1 MKSTILSRVS
11 DTRRFYNSENDRSW
25 LLFAGHTAWPNDL
38 LPPEENLE
46 TESFT
51 DLIIAKKASLR
62 LVVPDA
68 AGDILYYDNRNVL
81 TKYRE
86 VTYANAL
93 TEKCTRILFN
103 VTLRGSEFDSA
114 LAIRILAVSNNVV
127 GSVAGGTLL
136 ANQVTSQGEIQA
148 LEYRRP
154 LYLNPTSIY
163 NVNSILEF

>member
-11 DTRRFYNSENDRSW
+11 DTRRFYESENDRSW
-25 LLFAGHTAWPNDL
+25 LLFAGSTAWPNEL

-62 LVVPDA
+62 LVVPDPM
-68 AGDILYYDNRNVL
+68 GDILYYDNRNVL

-93 TEKCTRILFN
+93 AEKCTRILFN

-114 LAIRILAVSNNVV
+114 LAIRILSVSNNVV
-127 GSVAGGTLL
+127 GTVPGGTLL

-148 LEYRRP
+148 FEYRRA

>member
-1 MKSTILSRVS
+1 MKSTLLSRVS
-11 DTRRFYNSENDRSW
+11 DTRRFYDSENDRSW
-25 LLFAGHTAWPNDL
+25 LLFAGSTAWPNEL
-38 LPPEENLE
+38 LPPAEDLE
-46 TESFT
+46 TESFN

-62 LVVPDA
+62 LVVPDP

-86 VTYANAL
+86 VSYANAL
-93 TEKCTRILFN
+93 TEKCTSILFN

-114 LAIRILAVSNNVV
+114 LAIRILAVSNSVV
-127 GSVAGGTLL
+127 GTVPGPTLMP
-136 ANQVTSQGEIQA
+136 AQVTNQGEIQA

-163 NVNSILEF
+163 NINSILEF